1 MYKFS
6 LKSGGGG
13 KHICQRILLI
23 NEPEAKK
30 YSELCSWILRTFPT
44 RSKSVMPAFYKS
56 LVIPHLDYGSQ
67 SLWSPF
73 KVTQINILEKIQHVF
88 TKHIEGIK
96 ISPMLKGSKH
106 IESTPIKEKLDRYI
120 IIYIWKKKYQIKLHS
135 TNTV

>member
-6 LKSGGGG
+6 LKSGGGGG

-30 YSELCSWILRTFPT
+30 YSKLCSWILRTFPT

-73 KVTQINILEKIQHVF
+73 KVTQINILEKIQHCIVLYCIMRPY
-88 TKHIEGIK
+88 TDG
-96 ISPMLKGSKH
+96 
-106 IESTPIKEKLDRYI
+106 PIRPLSYRHSSGVVRNP
-120 IIYIWKKKYQIKLHS
+120 HS
-135 TNTV
+135 TLAE

>member
-1 MYKFS
+1 
-6 LKSGGGG
+6 
-13 KHICQRILLI
+13 
-23 NEPEAKK
+23 
-30 YSELCSWILRTFPT
+30 
-44 RSKSVMPAFYKS
+44 MPAFYKS

-88 TKHIEGIK
+88 TKHIDGIK

-120 IIYIWKKKYQIKLHS
+120 IIYIWKKKYDTSDRRGRLCKMDSVPVRHIGALHHRVIPCQITQKK
-135 TNTV
+135 